1 MDISCSGNLIVSS
14 DTSGEL
20 IVSNVMNGSLLRE
33 LKGHIMDVYKCR
45 FFPSGLV
52 VLSAGMDMSVR
63 VWSVETGS
71 CPRTFR
77 GHTKAVSDLAIVG
90 VGRQVLSCS
99 HDGTVI
105 KWLCA
110 DGSIQEHWK
119 PRAGP
124 CNAITLSADAEVFAV
139 ACEEKKCVVCSVE
152 GPTLSTITTDNV
164 PSAVCIDHVSAHVV
178 YIGDEEGMIS
188 VYDTKSKTFVYRL
201 QTNRGTVMKIL
212 ARDEGLFAAFRDGS
226 VCCYARESDPA
237 TVSCPKYEF
246 TGSDCDPV
254 YDFCFNMKH
263 LFTASRDGV
272 VRKYRIP

>member
-1 MDISCSGNLIVSS
+1 
-14 DTSGEL
+14 
-20 IVSNVMNGSLLRE
+20 
-33 LKGHIMDVYKCR
+33 MDVYKCR

-77 GHTKAVSDLAIVG
+77 GHTKGKQQPAKLTLSAIMNILFTAVSDLAIVG

-124 CNAITLSADAEVFAV
+124 CNAITLSA
-139 ACEEKKCVVCSVE
+139 
-152 GPTLSTITTDNV
+152 GTTL
-164 PSAVCIDHVSAHVV
+164 
-178 YIGDEEGMIS
+178 E
-188 VYDTKSKTFVYRL
+188 
-201 QTNRGTVMKIL
+201 
-212 ARDEGLFAAFRDGS
+212 
-226 VCCYARESDPA
+226 
-237 TVSCPKYEF
+237 
-246 TGSDCDPV
+246 
-254 YDFCFNMKH
+254 
-263 LFTASRDGV
+263 
-272 VRKYRIP
+272 